1 MIKYNDIEQ
10 ALSARGVF
18 FNMQEYLFA
27 LAMIVGEEQSMA
39 YALVFRA
46 DTYKK
51 VRESE
56 EEKDFLIQ
64 CGKESTMLMQQEYYK
79 KLEDELRYQYKKQI
93 QDLALHLD
101 DIELT
106 SSDVKKVLA
115 SFLRDRIDDP
125 TSASVKELVDLLK
138 MYQPYLPDD
147 ASATDFQR
155 HFIQVHEPYNAL
167 CNNCNREMSAYKG
180 LSCVCEHCGQRYVW
194 DVNEDRFYPQPSKL

>member
-1 MIKYNDIEQ
+1 MRYNDIEQ
-10 ALSARGVF
+10 MLSSRGVF
-18 FNMQEYLFA
+18 FNAQEYLFA
-27 LAMIVGEEQSMA
+27 LALVAGEEPKIA
-39 YALVFRA
+39 YAIVFSNE
-46 DTYKK
+46 TYRK
-51 VRESE
+51 VKESE
-56 EEKDFLIQ
+56 EEKEFLAQ
-64 CGKESTMLMQQEYYK
+64 CGKDATHIQQQEYFK
-79 KLEDELRYQYKKQI
+79 KLMEELQYQYKKQI
-93 QDLALHLD
+93 QDFALHLD

-147 ASATDFQR
+147 ASASDFQR

-167 CNNCNREMSAYKG
+167 CNNCNREISAYKG